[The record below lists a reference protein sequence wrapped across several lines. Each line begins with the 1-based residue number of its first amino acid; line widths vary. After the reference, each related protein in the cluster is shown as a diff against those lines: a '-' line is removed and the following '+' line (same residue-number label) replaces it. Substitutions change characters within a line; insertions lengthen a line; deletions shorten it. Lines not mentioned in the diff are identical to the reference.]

1 MDTSFCWR
9 KSQKLKLKF
18 EHFFSGYF
26 FFAIVFFSPLTS
38 PSPHLQP
45 GGLLASSD
53 GVVLEGE
60 LVLPDDGSAVLVS
73 DVRHYVHVRRP
84 HLKLSLPVD
93 DGGEGR
99 TDQERP
105 FGVTLDE
112 ETGHQCKTSYR
123 DAGHL
128 CPRPTGPNSMP
139 ENLVNNHSCK

>member
-9 KSQKLKLKF
+9 KSPKLKLKF
-18 EHFFSGYF
+18 EHTFFLRFLF
-26 FFAIVFFSPLTS
+26 FCYLFYGFPLTP
-38 PSPHLQP
+38 PSPYLHP

-53 GVVLEGE
+53 GVILEGE

-73 DVRHYVHVRRP
+73 DVCHYVHVRRP

-99 TDQERP
+99 ADQERP

-112 ETGHQCKTSYR
+112 ETRNECKASYR
-123 DAGHL
+123 
-128 CPRPTGPNSMP
+128 
-139 ENLVNNHSCK
+139 